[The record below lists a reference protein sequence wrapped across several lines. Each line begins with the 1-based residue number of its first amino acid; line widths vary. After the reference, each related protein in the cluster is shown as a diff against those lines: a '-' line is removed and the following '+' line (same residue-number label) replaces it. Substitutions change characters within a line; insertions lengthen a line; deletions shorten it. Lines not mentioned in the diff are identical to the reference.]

1 MSSLDYLKKYT
12 TVVADTGNFEG
23 KYDFV
28 VMETCLPVYLVSM
41 SKILT
46 SIMKA
51 PTEYL
56 WIYHFVFRPFS
67 GRAILFHF
75 NLSCVIV
82 RNVIGAPDR
91 KLYPSAL
98 ISVKSNLK
106 AEPKLSVASA
116 ESGQSLQI
124 GNSFYL
130 CCKLETLTEKSS
142 CFKML
147 NGTIVFYLHQQKV
160 IFSL

>member
-28 VMETCLPVYLVSM
+28 VIETCLPVYLVSM

-67 GRAILFHF
+67 GCAILFHF
-75 NLSCVIV
+75 NLSCVIAG
-82 RNVIGAPDR
+82 NVVGVPDR
-91 KLYPSAL
+91 KLYPVHL
-98 ISVKSNLK
+98 F
-106 AEPKLSVASA
+106 PKK
-116 ESGQSLQI
+116 I
-124 GNSFYL
+124 
-130 CCKLETLTEKSS
+130 
-142 CFKML
+142 
-147 NGTIVFYLHQQKV
+147 IWR
-160 IFSL
+160 